1 MLQFIHGKVY
11 LQTGRG
17 LRPAKVVFDAESNSD
32 SINRLSAKS
41 KPKARNRRK
50 ALSLVE
56 AAGGSKDNS
65 PVKHTNQTGDARNEV
80 IEHGGANNP
89 TSKSNI
95 KSSSPKHV
103 RTAKAKSSGTTLKGR
118 EKANVV
124 NTVTVS
130 KTVSNEEKESSGD
143 TEEQKQSGSACCNRL
158 NCDKQ
163 IALSTKPV
171 VLLHNIAS
179 NISNSLHSISM
190 PKTPCR
196 NSNSVPSPT
205 FHDRA
210 VTAHTDPIT
219 VSSVPNAELHNASN
233 TVLSIPAIC
242 MDVSN
247 PVSPAVDVTSGSQD
261 MSSPEVAY
269 DESAILPPDTAAVDS
284 SIKDFSTLSH
294 VIHGGKDATFDFGNT
309 NRLLSHVEK
318 SGSPTGETCEDG
330 YVSREVTQILE
341 HSNFSDMGI
350 AACDV
355 TINDV
360 TMSEHEDEASAL
372 GSVKTKQ
379 KGESDRS
386 HQTHCNSDSTSGS
399 WTREEDKIILQM
411 FQLDCSMEQ
420 TFIKIS
426 EQLPLRTLDEVS
438 VDGILTYSTKTFVSL
453 GSRNTIEISSH
464 LMKSIYL

>member
-41 KPKARNRRK
+41 KPKARNRRR

-65 PVKHTNQTGDARNEV
+65 PVKHTNQTGDARNEA

-124 NTVTVS
+124 NTISTS
-130 KTVSNEEKESSGD
+130 KAFSNEEKESSGD
-143 TEEQKQSGSACCNRL
+143 TEEQKQSGSTCCNRL
-158 NCDKQ
+158 HCDKQ

-179 NISNSLHSISM
+179 NISNSLHSIST
-190 PKTPCR
+190 PKTSCR
-196 NSNSVPSPT
+196 NSNSVPSPALD
-205 FHDRA
+205 DRA
-210 VTAHTDPIT
+210 ATAVTDPVT

-233 TVLSIPAIC
+233 TVPANPAVS
-242 MDVSN
+242 MDGPN
-247 PVSPAVDVTSGSQD
+247 LGSPAVDIISSSRD
-261 MSSPEVAY
+261 MSAPEAEY
-269 DESAILPPDTAAVDS
+269 DESAILPPNIAAVDS

-294 VIHGGKDATFDFGNT
+294 VIHGEKDTTFDFGNK
-309 NRLLSHVEK
+309 NRLLSNVEK
-318 SGSPTGETCEDG
+318 CGSPTGETRESVSCEDG
-330 YVSREVTQILE
+330 CVSREVTQILE
-341 HSNFSDMGI
+341 HSNFSDMGV

-355 TINDV
+355 TMNDV
-360 TMSEHEDEASAL
+360 TMSEHEGEASAL
-372 GSVKTKQ
+372 ESVETQ
-379 KGESDRS
+379 QEGESDRP

-426 EQLPLRTLDEVS
+426 KQLPLRTLDEVS
-438 VDGILTYSTKTFVSL
+438 VD
-453 GSRNTIEISSH
+453 
-464 LMKSIYL
+464 